1 MALVKNVLLQG
12 IRGKL
17 GDKVYRVMR
26 GKTFVQAAP
35 VYNKNRIPSQNELAA
50 RARFTNAIAFARK
63 AMVTWKLREYYEK
76 VKKAHRGMTIF
87 GIAVRNAME
96 NPVVLHID
104 TRGYNGLPGSKIL
117 IRVEDSVKVMEV
129 TVSIITADGILVEQ
143 GAANAPVKN
152 PYDWVYKTRAVNHE
166 LKGCKVIVVAKNL
179 PGNEG
184 VKENV
189 IEIGSKQR
197 KKRVKA
203 TVR

>member
-35 VYNKNRIPSQNELAA
+35 VYNKNRTPSRKELEI

-63 AMVTWKLREYYEK
+63 AMVTWKLREHYEK
-76 VKKAHRGMTIF
+76 AKKANRGMTAF
-87 GIAVRNAME
+87 GLAVRNAME

-104 TRGYNGLPGSKIL
+104 TRGYTGLPRSEIL
-117 IRVEDSVKVMEV
+117 IRVDDSVKVMEV

-184 VKENV
+184 VKESV
-189 IEIGSKQR
+189 IEIGNKQ
-197 KKRVKA
+197 KKRFKA

>member
-12 IRGKL
+12 IRGKV
-17 GDKVYRVMR
+17 GDKVYRVLR

-35 VYNKNRIPSQNELAA
+35 VYNKNRIPSQNQLAT
-50 RARFTNAIAFARK
+50 RARFSKAIAIARK
-63 AMVTWKLREYYEK
+63 VMVTREFRVIYEQEKK
-76 VKKAHRGMTIF
+76 VNRGVTIF
-87 GIAVRNAME
+87 GLAVRNAME

-129 TVSIITADGILVEQ
+129 TVSIITAEGILVEQ
-143 GAANAPVKN
+143 GAAYAPVKN
-152 PYDWVYKTRAVNHE
+152 SYDWIYKTSAVNHE

-184 VKENV
+184 VKESV
-189 IEIGSKQR
+189 IEIGNKQ